1 MKDTSKITHSII
13 IHEHKYT
20 QNTEYIRSIIIHEHK
35 YTQNTEYIILESGG
49 HTHSETV
56 NKTQPNLEI
65 SLITVIR

>member
-20 QNTEYIRSIIIHEHK
+20 QNTEYI
-35 YTQNTEYIILESGG
+35 ILESGG
-49 HTHSETV
+49 HTNSETV
-56 NKTQPNLEI
+56 NKTQPNLVI